1 MHRSLQP
8 CVLQPMMGLALL
20 MSDSL
25 TGGTGGAW
33 LRPDFD
39 PLAAGV
45 NLLGLFPAFL
55 PFFSLSAF
63 GGKYQHFSPFG
74 ERCLRDDHRLHFHVP
89 ISTADIQVN
98 HYRFLLQLPVS
109 VYTDFIAPQC
119 PCSIV
124 LMDCA
129 VFLCSVCW
137 H

>member
-74 ERCLRDDHRLHFHVP
+74 DGCL
-89 ISTADIQVN
+89 N
-98 HYRFLLQLPVS
+98 
-109 VYTDFIAPQC
+109 C
-119 PCSIV
+119 
-124 LMDCA
+124 
-129 VFLCSVCW
+129 
-137 H
+137 